1 MTRPTTRLVGFVCDP
16 IEDFKPYKD
25 TTFALMLAAQVRGWD
40 LVVFGTA
47 DLWVKDAIAQGRG
60 RRVKVSDD
68 KAHWF
73 DWLGDAETLNLGS
86 LDAILMRSDPPV
98 NTAYIAATWVLELAE
113 TQGALVLNSPR
124 ALRDYNE
131 KLATAWFPKFTP
143 PTLFAADM
151 GALRA
156 FHAEHGDV
164 IYKPID
170 GMGGRGIFR
179 VRPDGLNLGSVIEQ
193 LSEYGTQMITAQQYL
208 PAIREGDTRVL
219 IVHGE
224 AIDYGLARIP
234 QAGETRGNLA
244 AGGRGEARPLTAA
257 QRRIAEALGPK
268 LMEKGLWFVG
278 LDVIGEHLTEINI
291 TSPTCAR
298 EIDAAFGTDIAGQL
312 ISAIEEELR
321 A

>member
-1 MTRPTTRLVGFVCDP
+1 MSRAKRTIGFVCDP
-16 IEDFKPYKD
+16 VEDFKPYKD
-25 TTFALMLAAQVRGWD
+25 TTFALMLAAQARGFS
-40 LVVFGTA
+40 LIVFA
-47 DLWVKDAIAQGRG
+47 KEDLWVQNGTACGRG
-60 RRVKVSDD
+60 RRVQVQDD
-68 KAHWF
+68 RKHWF
-73 DWLGDAETLNLGS
+73 DWLSPSEVIALGS
-86 LDAILMRSDPPV
+86 LDTILMRSDPPV
-98 NTAYIAATWVLELAE
+98 NAAYLAATWVLELAA
-113 TQGALVLNSPR
+113 TQGALVVNRPQ

-131 KLATAWFPKFTP
+131 KLATAFFPEFTP

-151 GALRA
+151 AALRA
-156 FHAEHGDV
+156 FHAEHRDL

-179 VRPDGLNLGSVIEQ
+179 VGPDALNLGSVIEQ
-193 LSEYGTQMITAQQYL
+193 LSDYGRTMITAQQYL
-208 PAIREGDTRVL
+208 PAIQDGDTRVL
-219 IVHGE
+219 IVAGKP
-224 AIDYGLARIP
+224 IDYGLARIP

-268 LMEKGLWFVG
+268 LLEKGLWFVG

>member
-1 MTRPTTRLVGFVCDP
+1 MSRVLGLVCDP
-16 IEDFKPYKD
+16 VEEFKPYKD
-25 TTFALMLAAQVRGWD
+25 TTFALMLAAQARGWD
-40 LVVFGTA
+40 LVVFGLA
-47 DLWVKDAIAQGRG
+47 DLWVQEGIAQGRG
-60 RRVKVSDD
+60 RRVKVTDD
-68 KAHWF
+68 KKHWF
-73 DWLGDAETLNLGS
+73 DWQGDAEPQNLGT
-86 LDAILMRSDPPV
+86 LDAILMRADPPV
-98 NTAYIAATWVLELAE
+98 NAAYIAATWVLELAE
-113 TQGALVLNSPR
+113 QQGALVLNKPS

-131 KLATAWFPKFTP
+131 KMATAWFPEFTP

-151 GALRA
+151 ATLRA

-179 VRPDGLNLGSVIEQ
+179 VKPDGLNLGSVIEQ
-193 LSEYGTQMITAQQYL
+193 LSDYGQQMITAQKYL
-208 PAIREGDTRVL
+208 PAISEGDIRVL
-219 IVHGE
+219 IVHGVPV
-224 AIDYGLARIP
+224 DYGLARIP

-257 QRRIAEALGPK
+257 QRRIAETLGPK
-268 LMEKGLWFVG
+268 LLAKGLWFVG

-312 ISAIEEELR
+312 LTAIETHLR
-321 A
+321 G

>member
-1 MTRPTTRLVGFVCDP
+1 MSRVIGFICDP
-16 IEDFKPYKD
+16 IEDFKPAKD
-25 TTFALMLAAQVRGWD
+25 TTFSLMLAAQARGWD

-47 DLWVKDAIAQGRG
+47 DLWVKDGQAQGRG
-60 RRVKVSDD
+60 RRVKVTDDD
-68 KAHWF
+68 KHWF
-73 DWLGDAETLNLGS
+73 DWLGDAEAQGLGT

-98 NTAYIAATWVLELAE
+98 NAAYIAATWVLELAE
-113 TQGALVLNSPR
+113 KQGAFIVNKPG

-131 KLATAWFPKFTP
+131 KLATAWFPDFTP

-151 GALRA
+151 AALRA

-179 VRPDGLNLGSVIEQ
+179 VKADGLNLGSVIEQ
-193 LSEYGTQMITAQQYL
+193 LSDYGRTMMTAQKYL
-208 PAIREGDTRVL
+208 PAISEGDTRVL
-219 IVHGE
+219 IVAGKP
-224 AIDYGLARIP
+224 IDFGLARIP

-244 AGGRGEARPLTAA
+244 AGGRGEARALTVA
-257 QRRIAEALGPK
+257 QRRIAESLGPK
-268 LMEKGLWFVG
+268 LLEKGLWFVG

-298 EIDAAFGTDIAGQL
+298 EIDAAFGTDIAGRLMQ
-312 ISAIEEELR
+312 AIDVHLSR
-321 A
+321 

>member
-1 MTRPTTRLVGFVCDP
+1 MSRVIGFVCDP

-25 TTFALMLAAQVRGWD
+25 TTFALMLAAQARGWQ
-40 LVVFGTA
+40 VMVFGTA
-47 DLWVKDAIAQGRG
+47 DLWVQDSIARGRG
-60 RRVKVSDD
+60 RRVKLTDS
-68 KAHWF
+68 KNHWF
-73 DWLGDAETLNLGS
+73 DWLGEAEAQPLGR

-98 NTAYIAATWVLELAE
+98 NAEYVAATWVLELAE
-113 TQGALVLNSPR
+113 AQGALVVNKPSS
-124 ALRDYNE
+124 LRDYNE
-131 KLATAWFPKFTP
+131 KLATAWFPAFTP

-151 GALRA
+151 LALRA

-179 VRPDGLNLGSVIEQ
+179 VRQDALNLGSVIEQ
-193 LSEYGTQMITAQQYL
+193 LSDYGRQMITAQKYL
-208 PAIREGDTRVL
+208 PTISEGDTRVL
-219 IVHGE
+219 IVAGKPV
-224 AIDYGLARIP
+224 DYGLARIP

-257 QRRIAEALGPK
+257 QRRIAETLGPK
-268 LMEKGLWFVG
+268 LFARGLWFVG

-312 ISAIEEELR
+312 MTAIDQHLR
-321 A
+321 G

>member
-1 MTRPTTRLVGFVCDP
+1 MSKVIGFVCDP

-25 TTFALMLAAQVRGWD
+25 TTFALMLAAQARGWE
-40 LVVFGTA
+40 LMVFGTA
-47 DLWVKDAIAQGRG
+47 DLWVQQGTAYGRG
-60 RRVKVSDD
+60 RGVQVTDD
-68 KAHWF
+68 KQHWF
-73 DWLGDAETLNLGS
+73 DWNGDAEVLALGT

-98 NTAYIAATWVLELAE
+98 NAAYIAATWVLELAE
-113 TQGALVLNSPR
+113 AQGALVVNSPR

-131 KLATAWFPKFTP
+131 KLATAWFPEFTP

-156 FHAEHGDV
+156 FHAEHCDV

-179 VRPDGLNLGSVIEQ
+179 VKPDGLNLGSVIEQ
-193 LSEYGTQMITAQQYL
+193 LSDYGRTMITAQRYL
-208 PAIREGDTRVL
+208 PAISEGDTRVL
-219 IVHGE
+219 IVAGNPV
-224 AIDYGLARIP
+224 DYGLARIP

-244 AGGRGEARPLTAA
+244 AGGRGEARPLTPA
-257 QRRIAEALGPK
+257 QRRIAETLGPK
-268 LMEKGLWFVG
+268 LLEKGLWFVG

-312 ISAIEEELR
+312 MDAIGKHCKE
-321 A
+321 

>member
-1 MTRPTTRLVGFVCDP
+1 MSRVIGFVCDP
-16 IEDFKPYKD
+16 VEDFKPYKD
-25 TTFALMLAAQVRGWD
+25 TTFALMLAAQARGWD
-40 LVVFGTA
+40 LVVFGVA
-47 DLWVKDAIAQGRG
+47 DLWVKDGTAHGRG
-60 RRVKVSDD
+60 RRLKVTDD
-68 KAHWF
+68 KKHWF
-73 DWLGDAETLNLGS
+73 DWLGDAEVLTLGT
-86 LDAILMRSDPPV
+86 LDVLLMRADPPV
-98 NTAYIAATWVLELAE
+98 NAAYIAATWVLELAE
-113 TQGALVLNSPR
+113 KQGALVLNRPA

-131 KLATAWFPKFTP
+131 KLATAWFPDFSP

-151 GALRA
+151 AALRA
-156 FHAEHGDV
+156 FHTEHGDV

-179 VRPDGLNLGSVIEQ
+179 VKPDGLNLGSVIEQ
-193 LSEYGTQMITAQQYL
+193 LSDYGKQMITAQKYL
-208 PAIREGDTRVL
+208 PAISDGDTRVL

-244 AGGRGEARPLTAA
+244 AGGRGEPRPLTAA

-268 LMEKGLWFVG
+268 LLEKGLWFVG

-298 EIDAAFGTDIAGQL
+298 EIDAAFGTDIAGRL
-312 ISAIEEELR
+312 MKAIESRL
-321 A
+321 AH

>member
-1 MTRPTTRLVGFVCDP
+1 MNKRIGFVCDP

-25 TTFALMLAAQVRGWD
+25 TTFALMLAAQARGWQ
-40 LVVFGTA
+40 LLVFGTA
-47 DLWVKDAIAQGRG
+47 DLWVKDGTAYGRG
-60 RRVKVSDD
+60 RRVTVQDD
-68 KAHWF
+68 PQHWF
-73 DWLGDAETLNLGS
+73 DWQGEAQEQKLGG

-98 NTAYIAATWVLELAE
+98 NAAYIAATWVLELAE
-113 TQGALVLNSPR
+113 RQGALVVNKPS

-131 KLATAWFPKFTP
+131 KLATAWFPDFSP

-151 GALRA
+151 AALRA

-179 VRPDGLNLGSVIEQ
+179 VTPEGLNLGSVIEQ
-193 LSEYGTQMITAQQYL
+193 LSDYGRTMITAQRYL
-208 PAIREGDTRVL
+208 PAIGEGDTRVL
-219 IVHGE
+219 IVAGTP
-224 AIDYGLARIP
+224 IDYGLARIP

-268 LMEKGLWFVG
+268 LLEKGLWFVG
-278 LDVIGEHLTEINI
+278 LDVIGEYLTEINI

-312 ISAIEEELR
+312 IDAIENHLSP
-321 A
+321 

>member
-1 MTRPTTRLVGFVCDP
+1 MSRVIGVVCDP
-16 IEDFKPYKD
+16 IEDFKSYKD
-25 TTFALMLAAQVRGWD
+25 TTFALMLAAQARGWD
-40 LVVFGTA
+40 LVVFGVA
-47 DLWVKDAIAQGRG
+47 DLWVDQGVARGRG
-60 RRVKVSDD
+60 RRVKVTDD
-68 KAHWF
+68 KKHWF
-73 DWLGDAETLNLGS
+73 DWLGEAEAQPLGS
-86 LDAILMRSDPPV
+86 LQAILMRSDPPV
-98 NTAYIAATWVLELAE
+98 NARYIAATWVLELAAQ
-113 TQGALVLNSPR
+113 QGALVLNKPS

-131 KLATAWFPKFTP
+131 KLATAWFPDFSP

-151 GALRA
+151 AALRA
-156 FHAEHGDV
+156 FHVEHGDV

-179 VRPDGLNLGSVIEQ
+179 VKPDGLNLGSVIEQ
-193 LSEYGTQMITAQQYL
+193 LSDYGQQMITAQKYL
-208 PAIREGDTRVL
+208 PAISDGDTRVL
-219 IVHGE
+219 IVAGKP
-224 AIDYGLARIP
+224 IDYGLARIP

-268 LMEKGLWFVG
+268 LLEKGLWFVG

-312 ISAIEEELR
+312 IDAIEHHLSH
-321 A
+321 

>member
-1 MTRPTTRLVGFVCDP
+1 
-16 IEDFKPYKD
+16 
-25 TTFALMLAAQVRGWD
+25 
-40 LVVFGTA
+40 
-47 DLWVKDAIAQGRG
+47 
-60 RRVKVSDD
+60 
-68 KAHWF
+68 
-73 DWLGDAETLNLGS
+73 
-86 LDAILMRSDPPV
+86 MRADPPV
-98 NTAYIAATWVLELAE
+98 NAAYIAATWVLELAE
-113 TQGALVLNSPR
+113 TQGALVLNRPA

-131 KLATAWFPKFTP
+131 KMATAWFPDFSP

-151 GALRA
+151 AALRA

-179 VRPDGLNLGSVIEQ
+179 VKPDGLNLGSVIEQ
-193 LSEYGTQMITAQQYL
+193 LSDYGRTMITAQKYL
-208 PAIREGDTRVL
+208 PAISEGDTRVL

-244 AGGRGEARPLTAA
+244 AGGRGEPRPLTAA

-268 LMEKGLWFVG
+268 LLDKGLWFVG

-298 EIDAAFGTDIAGQL
+298 EIDAAFGTDIAGRL
-312 ISAIEEELR
+312 MKAIESRLTH
-321 A
+321 

>member
-1 MTRPTTRLVGFVCDP
+1 MSKLLGLVCDP
-16 IEDFKPYKD
+16 IEDFKQYKD
-25 TTFALMLAAQVRGWD
+25 TTFALMLAAQARGWE
-40 LVVFGTA
+40 LLVFGVA
-47 DLWVKDAIAQGRG
+47 DLWVQNGTAYGRG
-60 RRVKVSDD
+60 RRVKVMDD

-73 DWLGDAETLNLGS
+73 DWLDEAQERKLGG

-98 NTAYIAATWVLELAE
+98 NAAYIAATWVLELAE
-113 TQGALVLNSPR
+113 KQGALVVNKPS

-131 KLATAWFPKFTP
+131 KLATAWFPDFSP

-151 GALRA
+151 AALRG

-179 VRPDGLNLGSVIEQ
+179 VKPDGLNLGSVIEQ
-193 LSEYGTQMITAQQYL
+193 LSDYGQQMITAQKYL
-208 PAIREGDTRVL
+208 PAITEGDTRVL
-219 IVHGE
+219 IVAGKP
-224 AIDYGLARIP
+224 IDYGLARIP

-244 AGGRGEARPLTAA
+244 AGGRGEPRPLTTA
-257 QRRIAEALGPK
+257 QRRIAETLGPK
-268 LMEKGLWFVG
+268 LLEKGLWFVG

-312 ISAIEEELR
+312 IEAIEAHLHP
-321 A
+321 

>member
-1 MTRPTTRLVGFVCDP
+1 MSKVIGFVCDP

-25 TTFALMLAAQVRGWD
+25 TTFALMLAAQARGWE
-40 LVVFGTA
+40 LKVFGTA
-47 DLWVKDAIAQGRG
+47 DLWVQQGIAYGRG
-60 RRVKVSDD
+60 RGVQVTDD
-68 KAHWF
+68 KQHWF
-73 DWLGDAETLNLGS
+73 DWTGDAEVLALGT

-98 NTAYIAATWVLELAE
+98 NAAYIAATWVLELAE
-113 TQGALVLNSPR
+113 AQGALVVNSPR

-131 KLATAWFPKFTP
+131 KLATAWFPQFTP

-151 GALRA
+151 AALRA
-156 FHAEHGDV
+156 FHAEHCDV

-179 VRPDGLNLGSVIEQ
+179 VKPDGLNLGSVIEQ
-193 LSEYGTQMITAQQYL
+193 LSDYGRTMITAQRYL
-208 PAIREGDTRVL
+208 PAISEGDTRVL
-219 IVHGE
+219 IVAGKPV
-224 AIDYGLARIP
+224 DYGLARIP

-244 AGGRGEARPLTAA
+244 AGGRGEARPLTPA
-257 QRRIAEALGPK
+257 QRRIAETLGPK
-268 LMEKGLWFVG
+268 LLEKGLWFVG

-312 ISAIEEELR
+312 MDAIGKHCK

>member
-1 MTRPTTRLVGFVCDP
+1 MSRVIGFVCDP

-25 TTFALMLAAQVRGWD
+25 TTFALMLAAQARGWR

-47 DLWVKDAIAQGRG
+47 DLWVQDGIAFGRG
-60 RRVKVSDD
+60 RQVQVADD
-68 KAHWF
+68 KKHWF
-73 DWLGDAETLNLGS
+73 DWLGAAEAQPLGA

-98 NTAYIAATWVLELAE
+98 NAAYIAATWVLELAE
-113 TQGALVLNSPR
+113 QQGAVVANKPS
-124 ALRDYNE
+124 ALRDFNE
-131 KLATAWFPKFTP
+131 KLATAWFPDFTP

-151 GALRA
+151 AALRA

-179 VRPDGLNLGSVIEQ
+179 VKPDGLNLGSVIEQ
-193 LSEYGTQMITAQQYL
+193 LSDYGRTMITAQRYL
-208 PAIREGDTRVL
+208 PAISEGDTRVL
-219 IVHGE
+219 IVAGKPV
-224 AIDYGLARIP
+224 DFGLARIP

-244 AGGRGEARPLTAA
+244 AGGRGEARPLTTA
-257 QRRIAEALGPK
+257 QRQIAESLGPK
-268 LMEKGLWFVG
+268 LLAKGLWFVG

-291 TSPTCAR
+291 TSPTCVR

-312 ISAIEEELR
+312 IEAIENHLLP
-321 A
+321 

>member
-1 MTRPTTRLVGFVCDP
+1 MNTAARSIGFVCDP
-16 IEDFKPYKD
+16 VADFKPYKD
-25 TTFALMLAAQVRGWD
+25 TTFALMLAAQARGFS
-40 LVVFGTA
+40 LVVFA
-47 DLWVKDAIAQGRG
+47 KEDLWVQDGTAYGRG
-60 RRVKVSDD
+60 RRVQVQDD
-68 KAHWF
+68 RKHWF
-73 DWLGDAETLNLGS
+73 DWLAEAEVVALGTL
-86 LDAILMRSDPPV
+86 DVILMRSDPPV
-98 NTAYIAATWVLELAE
+98 NAAYLAATWVLELAAA
-113 TQGALVLNSPR
+113 QGALVLNRPQ

-131 KLATAWFPKFTP
+131 KLATAFFPEFTP

-151 GALRA
+151 AALRA
-156 FHAEHGDV
+156 FHAEHRDV
-164 IYKPID
+164 IYKPLD

-179 VRPDGLNLGSVIEQ
+179 VGPDGLNLGSVIEQ
-193 LSEYGTQMITAQQYL
+193 LSDYGRTMITAQRYL
-208 PAIREGDTRVL
+208 PAIRDGDTRVL
-219 IVHGE
+219 IVAGK

-244 AGGRGEARPLTAA
+244 AGGRGEARPLTPA

-312 ISAIEEELR
+312 IDALLR
-321 A
+321 QSPP

>member
-1 MTRPTTRLVGFVCDP
+1 MSRVIGFVCDP
-16 IEDFKPYKD
+16 VEDFKPYKD
-25 TTFALMLAAQVRGWD
+25 TTFALMLAAQARGWD
-40 LVVFGTA
+40 LVVFGVA
-47 DLWVKDAIAQGRG
+47 DLWVKDGLAQGRG
-60 RRVKVSDD
+60 RRLKVTDD
-68 KAHWF
+68 KKHWF
-73 DWLGDAETLNLGS
+73 DWLGDAEALPLGTLDVL
-86 LDAILMRSDPPV
+86 LMRADPPV
-98 NTAYIAATWVLELAE
+98 NAAYIAATWVLELAE
-113 TQGALVLNSPR
+113 TQGALVLNRPT

-131 KLATAWFPKFTP
+131 KMATAWFPDFSP

-151 GALRA
+151 AALRA

-179 VRPDGLNLGSVIEQ
+179 VKPDGLNLGSVIEQ
-193 LSEYGTQMITAQQYL
+193 LSDYGKQMITAQKYL
-208 PAIREGDTRVL
+208 PAISEGDTRVL

-244 AGGRGEARPLTAA
+244 AGGRGEPRPLTAA

-268 LMEKGLWFVG
+268 LLDKGLWFVG

-298 EIDAAFGTDIAGQL
+298 EIDAAFGTDIAGRL
-312 ISAIEEELR
+312 MKAIESRLTH
-321 A
+321 

>member
-1 MTRPTTRLVGFVCDP
+1 MSKIIGFVCDP

-25 TTFALMLAAQVRGWD
+25 TTFALMLAAQARGWD
-40 LVVFGTA
+40 VRVFGTA
-47 DLWVKDAIAQGRG
+47 DLWVKNGTAMGRG
-60 RRVKVSDD
+60 RRVKVTDD
-68 KAHWF
+68 KTHWF
-73 DWLGDAETLNLGS
+73 DWLSAPEAQPLGA

-98 NTAYIAATWVLELAE
+98 NAAYIAATWVLELAE
-113 TQGALVLNSPR
+113 QQGAFVVNKPR

-131 KLATAWFPKFTP
+131 KLATAWFPDFTP

-151 GALRA
+151 AALRA

-179 VRPDGLNLGSVIEQ
+179 VKPDGLNLGSVIEQ
-193 LSEYGTQMITAQQYL
+193 LSDYGRTMITAQQYL
-208 PAIREGDTRVL
+208 PAIAEGDTRVL
-219 IVHGE
+219 IVAGKPV
-224 AIDYGLARIP
+224 DYGLARIP

-244 AGGRGEARPLTAA
+244 AGGRGEARALTAA
-257 QRRIAEALGPK
+257 QRRIAESLGPK
-268 LMEKGLWFVG
+268 LLEKGLWFVG

-298 EIDAAFGTDIAGQL
+298 EIDAAFGTDIGGLLMA
-312 ISAIEEELR
+312 AIER
-321 A
+321 GR

>member
-1 MTRPTTRLVGFVCDP
+1 MSRVVGFVCDP
-16 IEDFKPYKD
+16 VEDFKPYKD
-25 TTFALMLAAQVRGWD
+25 TTFALMLAAQARGWD
-40 LVVFGTA
+40 LVVFGVA
-47 DLWVKDAIAQGRG
+47 DLWVKDGLAQGRG
-60 RRVKVSDD
+60 RRLKVTDD
-68 KAHWF
+68 KKHWF
-73 DWLGDAETLNLGS
+73 DWLGDAEVLTLGT
-86 LDAILMRSDPPV
+86 LDVLLMRADPPV
-98 NTAYIAATWVLELAE
+98 NAAYIAATWVLELAE
-113 TQGALVLNSPR
+113 KQGALVLNRPA

-131 KLATAWFPKFTP
+131 KLATAWFPDFSP

-151 GALRA
+151 AALRA

-193 LSEYGTQMITAQQYL
+193 LSDYGKQMITAQKYL
-208 PAIREGDTRVL
+208 PAISDGDTRVL

-224 AIDYGLARIP
+224 PIDYGLARIP

-244 AGGRGEARPLTAA
+244 AGGRGEPRPLTAA

-268 LMEKGLWFVG
+268 LLEKGLWFVG

-298 EIDAAFGTDIAGQL
+298 EIDAAFGTDIAGKL
-312 ISAIEEELR
+312 MKAIDSRLTH
-321 A
+321 

>member
-1 MTRPTTRLVGFVCDP
+1 MSRVIGFVCDP
-16 IEDFKPYKD
+16 VEDFKPYKD
-25 TTFALMLAAQVRGWD
+25 TTFALMLAAQARGWD

-47 DLWVKDAIAQGRG
+47 DLWVQDGIAHGRG
-60 RRVKVSDD
+60 RRVKVTDD
-68 KAHWF
+68 RQHWF
-73 DWLGDAETLNLGS
+73 DWLGAAEPQKLGS

-98 NTAYIAATWVLELAE
+98 NAAYIAATWVLELAE
-113 TQGALVLNSPR
+113 QQGTFAVNRPA

-131 KLATAWFPKFTP
+131 KLATAWFPDFTP

-151 GALRA
+151 AALRA

-179 VRPDGLNLGSVIEQ
+179 VKPDGLNLGSVIEQ
-193 LSEYGTQMITAQQYL
+193 LSEYGTQMITAQKYL
-208 PAIREGDTRVL
+208 PAISEGDTRVL
-219 IVHGE
+219 IVAGQP
-224 AIDYGLARIP
+224 IDYGLARIP

-244 AGGRGEARPLTAA
+244 AGGRGEARPLSPA
-257 QRRIAEALGPK
+257 QYRIAEVLGPK
-268 LMEKGLWFVG
+268 LLAKGLWFVG

-298 EIDAAFGTDIAGQL
+298 EIDAAFGTDIAGKLMQ
-312 ISAIEEELR
+312 AIDTHLSR
-321 A
+321 

>member
-1 MTRPTTRLVGFVCDP
+1 MSRVVGFVCDP
-16 IEDFKPYKD
+16 VEDFKPYKD
-25 TTFALMLAAQVRGWD
+25 TTFALMLAAQARGWD
-40 LVVFGTA
+40 LVVFGVG
-47 DLWVKDAIAQGRG
+47 DLWVKDGTAHGRG
-60 RRVKVSDD
+60 RRLKVTDD
-68 KAHWF
+68 KKHWF
-73 DWLGDAETLNLGS
+73 DWLGDAEVLTLGT
-86 LDAILMRSDPPV
+86 LDVLLMRADPPV
-98 NTAYIAATWVLELAE
+98 NAAYIAATWVLELAE
-113 TQGALVLNSPR
+113 KQGALVLNRPA

-131 KLATAWFPKFTP
+131 KLATAWFPDFSP

-151 GALRA
+151 AALRA

-179 VRPDGLNLGSVIEQ
+179 VKPDGLNLRSVIEQ
-193 LSEYGTQMITAQQYL
+193 LSDYGKQMITAQKYL
-208 PAIREGDTRVL
+208 PAISDGDTRVL

-244 AGGRGEARPLTAA
+244 AGGRGEPRPLTAA
-257 QRRIAEALGPK
+257 QRRIGEALGPK
-268 LMEKGLWFVG
+268 LLEKGLWFVG

-298 EIDAAFGTDIAGQL
+298 EIDAAFGTDIAGRL
-312 ISAIEEELR
+312 MKAIESRL
-321 A
+321 AH

>member
-1 MTRPTTRLVGFVCDP
+1 MSRVIGFVCDP
-16 IEDFKPYKD
+16 IEDFKSYKD
-25 TTFALMLAAQVRGWD
+25 TTFALMLAAQARGWD
-40 LVVFGTA
+40 LVVFGVA
-47 DLWVKDAIAQGRG
+47 DLWVDQGIARGRG
-60 RRVKVSDD
+60 RRVKVTDD
-68 KAHWF
+68 KKHWF
-73 DWLGDAETLNLGS
+73 DWLGEAEAQPLGS
-86 LDAILMRSDPPV
+86 LHAILMRSDPPV
-98 NTAYIAATWVLELAE
+98 NASYIAATWVLELAE
-113 TQGALVLNSPR
+113 QQGAFVVNKPS

-131 KLATAWFPKFTP
+131 KLATAWFPDFSP

-151 GALRA
+151 AALRA

-193 LSEYGTQMITAQQYL
+193 LSDYGQQMITAQKYL
-208 PAIREGDTRVL
+208 PAISEGDTRVL
-219 IVHGE
+219 IVAGKP
-224 AIDYGLARIP
+224 IDYGLARIP

-268 LMEKGLWFVG
+268 LLAKGLWFVG

-298 EIDAAFGTDIAGQL
+298 EIDLAFGTDIAGQL
-312 ISAIEEELR
+312 IDAMSLHLST
-321 A
+321 